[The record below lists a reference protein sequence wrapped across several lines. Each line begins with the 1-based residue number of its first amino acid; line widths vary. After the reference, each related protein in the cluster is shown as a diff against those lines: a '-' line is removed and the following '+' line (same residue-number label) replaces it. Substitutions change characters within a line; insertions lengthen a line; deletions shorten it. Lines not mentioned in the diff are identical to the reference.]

1 MIANTLWVMGKLGL
15 ALPLRPIW
23 VLSLAWF
30 MSRLVAPRS
39 AIQDGG
45 SVHALLSLDD
55 TVHLAAFGCT

>member
-1 MIANTLWVMGKLGL
+1 MGKLSL

-23 VLSLAWF
+23 VLSSAWF

-39 AIQDGG
+39 VIQDGG
-45 SVHALLSLDD
+45 SVHALPSLDD